1 MPGSQERANAI
12 ARQEALKISSLL
24 DVHGVLSL
32 PGNIAHAIRADGGS
46 HRDTINALIDV
57 GLAVDWAE
65 ADELLAEIY

>member
-1 MPGSQERANAI
+1 MPGSQEKANAI
-12 ARQEALKISSLL
+12 ARRIILRVPDS
-24 DVHGVLSL
+24 HGVTSL
-32 PGNIAHAIRADGGS
+32 TGDIAHAIRADGGS